1 MRLRYFCG
9 ALLFAAFCSLP
20 SAFAQ
25 AEFDIGLGFGV
36 AHDGSTNQ
44 GIEGTNSLNQ
54 LAPCSPA
61 TGAPYFDGYCAQTNA
76 LNNFMM
82 AFGMNI
88 LLTKHYGFGGEVS
101 FQPERPNYTSCP
113 STEPSCGPL
122 LYRQTF
128 YDFNGIYAPINEKRV
143 QLEIIGGIGGAHTS
157 FSVNESECVTPSICQ
172 SFTEP
177 TGITANHFQVHVGA
191 AVQIYVTDHI
201 FVRPEYDFRYIPSF
215 NTVFGSNVV
224 NAAMVWVG
232 FGWH

>member
-9 ALLFAAFCSLP
+9 TLLFATFCYLP

-36 AHDGSTNQ
+36 AHDASNGQ
-44 GIEGTNSLNQ
+44 GIDNLNSLNALGSCIPNSGDVNCEQ
-54 LAPCSPA
+54 
-61 TGAPYFDGYCAQTNA
+61 TGA

-82 AFGMNI
+82 GFGMNV

-101 FQPERPNYTSCP
+101 FTPERPNYAP
-113 STEPSCGPL
+113 FQ
-122 LYRQTF
+122 YRQTF

-143 QLEIIGGIGGAHTS
+143 QLDILGGVGGAHTS
-157 FSVNESECVTPSICQ
+157 FSINESECVGISICTN
-172 SFTEP
+172 FTEP
-177 TGITANHFQVHVGA
+177 TGITANHFQAHVGA
-191 AVQIYVTDHI
+191 AVQIFVTDHI
-201 FVRPEYDFRYIPSF
+201 FIRPEYDFRYVPGF
-215 NTVFGSNVV
+215 NTVFKSNVV